1 MQIDASIYVSFVTGI
16 LLPFVIAFI
25 RAHYASSRFAAL
37 LAFGACL
44 VAALLTMFLT
54 RAFVAGQPLNVADY
68 ARLYL
73 LNAIAVTMTAWQ
85 TYSRLYKPLGVMD
98 RLERTGPQLGDGPQP
113 SAPVDHISA

>member
-1 MQIDASIYVSFVTGI
+1 MNLDPSIYVAFITGT
-16 LLPFVIAFI
+16 LLPFAIAFI
-25 RAHYASSRFAAL
+25 RSHYASSRFAAL

-73 LNAIAVTMTAWQ
+73 LNAIAVTMTAW
-85 TYSRLYKPLGVMD
+85 TTFSRLYQPLGWMD
-98 RLERTGPQLGDGPQP
+98 QLEQIGPQLGKP
-113 SAPVDHISA
+113 SPPELTHGIE

>member
-1 MQIDASIYVSFVTGI
+1 MALDPSIYVSFLTGVI
-16 LLPFVIAFI
+16 VPFVIAFI
-25 RAHYASSRFAAL
+25 RSRYASSRFAAL

-73 LNAIAVTMTAWQ
+73 LNAIAVTM
-85 TYSRLYKPLGVMD
+85 
-98 RLERTGPQLGDGPQP
+98 
-113 SAPVDHISA
+113 